1 MLSLGSNN
9 LSAFTRCCGV
19 LGHPVR
25 HSGSPAMQ
33 NEGIRRLG
41 LDWRYLAFD
50 VRPSDLEAVI
60 LGAQRMGFVGL
71 NLTVPHKVA
80 ALGLVDALDTS
91 AREWGA
97 VNTIRF
103 EGRQAGGCW
112 ESLAH
117 VEADGFEERRSVG
130 FNTDADAVA
139 RALAEDLALK
149 LGGLSALVVGVGGA
163 GRVAALKLAAAGAR
177 CLFLVNRRM
186 EKAEAVRREIEGRF
200 PACRVKTG
208 YPQERVDLLINGTS
222 LGLKALDP
230 LPVDRSGFDFSQAAT
245 VYDMIYEPAETRLLR
260 EARAAG
266 CRAANGLGMLVY
278 QGAKAL
284 EIWAEREAPAEA
296 MRLALER
303 HWGRKR
309 RLEPKCDEQSL

>member
-1 MLSLGSNN
+1 MLSLGTDN
-9 LSAFTRCCGV
+9 LSAHTRCCGV

-50 VRPSDLEAVI
+50 VRSGDLGAAI
-60 LGAQRMGFVGL
+60 LGARGMGFVGL
-71 NLTVPHKVA
+71 NLTVPHKEA
-80 ALGLVDALDTS
+80 ALGLVDVLDVS

-103 EGRQAGGCW
+103 EGRRVGGSW

-117 VEADGFEERRSVG
+117 VGADGFEERRSVG
-130 FNTDADAVA
+130 FNTDADAVV
-139 RALAEDLALK
+139 RSLEEDLGLRID
-149 LGGLSALVVGVGGA
+149 GLSALVVGVGGA

-177 CLFLVNRRM
+177 CLFLVNRSR
-186 EKAEAVRREIEGRF
+186 EKAAAVKREIDERF
-200 PACRVKTG
+200 PACRAKTG
-208 YPQERVDLLINGTS
+208 YPRERVDLLLNGTS
-222 LGLKALDP
+222 LGLEVLDP
-230 LPVDRSGFDFSQAAT
+230 LPVDRSCFDFSQAAA
-245 VYDMIYEPAETRLLR
+245 VYDMIYGPAETRLLR
-260 EARAAG
+260 EAREAG
-266 CRAANGLGMLVY
+266 CRVASGLGMLVY

-284 EIWAEREAPAEA
+284 EIWAEREAPAGA

-303 HWGRKR
+303 YLKRER
-309 RLEPKCDEQSL
+309 RLEGKRDE

>member
-1 MLSLGSNN
+1 MLSLGIDS
-9 LSAFTRCCGV
+9 LSAYTRCCGV

-50 VRPSDLEAVI
+50 VRPGDLAGVI

-71 NLTVPHKVA
+71 NLTVPHKEA
-80 ALGLVDALDTS
+80 ALGLVDVLDVS
-91 AREWGA
+91 AQEWGA

-103 EGRQAGGCW
+103 EGRRAGGCW

-117 VEADGFEERRSVG
+117 LEADVFEERRSVG
-130 FNTDADAVA
+130 FNTDAEAVV
-139 RALAEDLALK
+139 RALEEDLGLRID
-149 LGGLSALVVGVGGA
+149 GLSGLVVGVGGA

-177 CLFLVNRRM
+177 CLFLVNRSM
-186 EKAEAVRREIEGRF
+186 EKAAAVKREIEGRF
-200 PACRVKTG
+200 PTCRAKTG
-208 YPQERVDLLINGTS
+208 YPRERVDLLLNGTS
-222 LGLKALDP
+222 LGLKASDP
-230 LPVDRSGFDFSQAAT
+230 LPVDPSCFDFSQAAA
-245 VYDMIYEPAETRLLR
+245 VYDMIYGPAETRLLR
-260 EARAAG
+260 EAREAG
-266 CRAANGLGMLVY
+266 CRVSSGLGMLVY

-284 EIWAEREAPAEA
+284 EIWADREAPAGA

-303 HWGRKR
+303 HLGRER
-309 RLEPKCDEQSL
+309 RLD

>member
-1 MLSLGSNN
+1 MLSLESDN

-50 VRPSDLEAVI
+50 VRPDDLGAVI

-71 NLTVPHKVA
+71 NLTVPHKTA
-80 ALGLVDALDTS
+80 ALRLVDSLDDS
-91 AREWGA
+91 ARDWGA

-103 EGRQAGGCW
+103 EGRRAGGRW

-117 VEADGFEERRSVG
+117 ADAFEERRSVG

-139 RALAEDLALK
+139 RALEEDLALK
-149 LGGLSALVVGVGGA
+149 LGGLSALVVGIGGA
-163 GRVAALKLAAAGAR
+163 GRVAALKLAAEGAR
-177 CLFLVNRRM
+177 RLFLANRSM
-186 EKAEAVRREIEGRF
+186 EKAEAVKREIAARF
-200 PACRVKTG
+200 PSCRAKTG
-208 YPQERVDLLINGTS
+208 YPQERVDLLLNGTS
-222 LGLKALDP
+222 LGLKASDS
-230 LPVDRSGFDFSQAAT
+230 LPVDRSCFDFSQAEA
-245 VYDMIYEPAETRLLR
+245 VYDMIYEPAQTRLLR
-260 EARAAG
+260 EAREAG
-266 CRAANGLGMLVY
+266 CRVANGLGMLVH

-284 EIWAEREAPAEA
+284 EIWAKREAPAQA

-303 HWGRKR
+303 HLGRERHSEPR
-309 RLEPKCDEQSL
+309 RDEQSL

>member
-1 MLSLGSNN
+1 MLSLGIDN

-50 VRPSDLEAVI
+50 VRAGDLAAAI

-71 NLTVPHKVA
+71 NLTVPHKEA
-80 ALGLVDALDTS
+80 ALELVDVLDVS

-103 EGRQAGGCW
+103 EGRRGGGCW

-117 VEADGFEERRSVG
+117 LEADGFEERRSVG
-130 FNTDADAVA
+130 FNTDAEAVV
-139 RALAEDLALK
+139 RALEEDLGLRIE
-149 LGGLSALVVGVGGA
+149 GLSALVVGVGGA
-163 GRVAALKLAAAGAR
+163 GRAAALKLAAEGAR
-177 CLFLVNRRM
+177 CLFLVNRSM
-186 EKAEAVRREIEGRF
+186 EKAEAVKREIEGRF
-200 PACRVKTG
+200 PACRARTG
-208 YPQERVDLLINGTS
+208 YPQDRVDLLLNGTS
-222 LGLKALDP
+222 LGLEALDP
-230 LPVDRSGFDFSQAAT
+230 LPVDRSCFDFSQAA
-245 VYDMIYEPAETRLLR
+245 VYDMIYGPAETRLLR

-266 CRAANGLGMLVY
+266 CRVSSGLGMLVY
-278 QGAKAL
+278 QGARAL
-284 EIWAEREAPAEA
+284 EIWAEREAPAGA

-303 HWGRKR
+303 HLGRKR
-309 RLEPKCDEQSL
+309 RL

>member
-1 MLSLGSNN
+1 MLSLESDN

-41 LDWRYLAFD
+41 LDWRYLAFA
-50 VRPSDLEAVI
+50 VRPGDLAAAI
-60 LGAQRMGFVGL
+60 FGAQRMGFVGL

-80 ALGLVDALDTS
+80 ALGLVDALDDS
-91 AREWGA
+91 ARDWGA

-103 EGRQAGGCW
+103 EGRRAGGCW

-117 VEADGFEERRSVG
+117 SEADVFEERRSVG

-149 LGGLSALVVGVGGA
+149 LDGLSALVVGVGGA

-177 CLFLVNRRM
+177 RLFLANRSM
-186 EKAEAVRREIEGRF
+186 EKAEAVKREITARF
-200 PACRVKTG
+200 PSCRAKTG

-222 LGLKALDP
+222 LGLKASDS
-230 LPVDRSGFDFSQAAT
+230 LPVDRSRFDFSQAEA
-245 VYDMIYEPAETRLLR
+245 VYDMIYEPAQTRLLR
-260 EARAAG
+260 EAREAG
-266 CRAANGLGMLVY
+266 CRVANGWGMLVH

-284 EIWAEREAPAEA
+284 EIWAKREAPAQA

-303 HWGRKR
+303 HLGGERHSRPR
-309 RLEPKCDEQSL
+309 RDEQSL

>member
-1 MLSLGSNN
+1 
-9 LSAFTRCCGV
+9 
-19 LGHPVR
+19 
-25 HSGSPAMQ
+25 MQ

-50 VRPSDLEAVI
+50 VRPGGLAAAI
-60 LGAQRMGFVGL
+60 FGAQRMGFVGL
-71 NLTVPHKVA
+71 NLTVPHKAA
-80 ALGLVDALDTS
+80 ALGLVDVLDDS

-103 EGRQAGGCW
+103 EGRRAGGRW

-117 VEADGFEERRSVG
+117 SQADAFKERRSVG

-139 RALAEDLALK
+139 RALEEDLALK

-163 GRVAALKLAAAGAR
+163 GRVAALRLAAAGAR
-177 CLFLVNRRM
+177 CLFLVNRSM
-186 EKAEAVRREIEGRF
+186 EKAAAVKREIEGRF
-200 PACRVKTG
+200 PSCQARAG
-208 YPQERVDLLINGTS
+208 YPQERIDLLINGTS
-222 LGLKALDP
+222 LGLKASDP
-230 LPVDRSGFDFSQAAT
+230 LPVDSSCFDFSQAGA
-245 VYDMIYEPAETRLLR
+245 VYDMIYEPSETRLLR
-260 EARAAG
+260 EAREAG

-284 EIWAEREAPAEA
+284 EIWAKRKAPAEA

-303 HWGRKR
+303 HLGWERHSKQKR
-309 RLEPKCDEQSL
+309 DEQSL

>member
-1 MLSLGSNN
+1 MLSLGSDN

-50 VRPSDLEAVI
+50 VRPGDLAAAI

-71 NLTVPHKVA
+71 NLTVPHKEK
-80 ALGLVDALDTS
+80 ALGLVDALDAS
-91 AREWGA
+91 ARDWGA

-103 EGRQAGGCW
+103 EGRRAGGCW
-112 ESLAH
+112 KSLAH
-117 VEADGFEERRSVG
+117 SEADVFEERRSVG

-139 RALAEDLALK
+139 RALEEDLALK

-163 GRVAALKLAAAGAR
+163 GRVVALRLAAAGAR
-177 CLFLVNRRM
+177 CLFLVNRSM
-186 EKAEAVRREIEGRF
+186 EKASAVKREIEDRF
-200 PACRVKTG
+200 PACRAKTG
-208 YPQERVDLLINGTS
+208 YPRERVDLLLNGTS
-222 LGLKALDP
+222 LGLEALDP
-230 LPVDRSGFDFSQAAT
+230 LPVDRSGFDFSQAAA

-266 CRAANGLGMLVY
+266 CRVANGLGMLVY

-284 EIWAEREAPAEA
+284 EIWAEREAPAGA

-303 HWGRKR
+303 HVGRER
-309 RLEPKCDEQSL
+309 RLETKRDEQSL

>member
-1 MLSLGSNN
+1 MLSLEIDN

-50 VRPSDLEAVI
+50 VRPGDLKAVI

-71 NLTVPHKVA
+71 NLTVPHKIA
-80 ALGLVDALDTS
+80 ALELVDVLDVS
-91 AREWGA
+91 ARDWGA

-103 EGRQAGGCW
+103 EGRRAGGRW

-117 VEADGFEERRSVG
+117 ADAFEERRSVG

-139 RALAEDLALK
+139 RALEEDLALK
-149 LGGLSALVVGVGGA
+149 LGGLSAVVVGVGGA

-177 CLFLVNRRM
+177 LLFLANRSM
-186 EKAEAVRREIEGRF
+186 EKAAAVKREIAARF
-200 PACRVKTG
+200 PSCRAKTG
-208 YPQERVDLLINGTS
+208 YPQERVDLLLNGTS
-222 LGLKALDP
+222 LGLKASDP
-230 LPVDRSGFDFSQAAT
+230 LPVDRSCFDFSQAEA
-245 VYDMIYEPAETRLLR
+245 VYDMIYEPAQTRLLR
-260 EARAAG
+260 EAREAG
-266 CRAANGLGMLVY
+266 CRVANGLGMLVH

-284 EIWAEREAPAEA
+284 EIWAKREAPAQA

-303 HWGRKR
+303 HLGGERPLKPR
-309 RLEPKCDEQSL
+309 QR

>member
-1 MLSLGSNN
+1 
-9 LSAFTRCCGV
+9 
-19 LGHPVR
+19 
-25 HSGSPAMQ
+25 MQ

-50 VRPSDLEAVI
+50 VRSGDLAAAI
-60 LGAQRMGFVGL
+60 FGAQRMGFVGL
-71 NLTVPHKVA
+71 NLTVPHKA
-80 ALGLVDALDTS
+80 EAFGLVDALDAS

-103 EGRQAGGCW
+103 EGRRAGGRW

-117 VEADGFEERRSVG
+117 SEADAFEERRSVG

-139 RALAEDLALK
+139 RALEEDLALK

-163 GRVAALKLAAAGAR
+163 GRVAALRLAAAGAR
-177 CLFLVNRRM
+177 CLFLVNRSM
-186 EKAEAVRREIEGRF
+186 EKAEAVKREIEDRF
-200 PACRVKTG
+200 PLCWVKTG
-208 YPQERVDLLINGTS
+208 YPQERIDLLINGTS
-222 LGLKALDP
+222 LGLKASDP
-230 LPVDRSGFDFSQAAT
+230 LPVDRSRFDFSQAQA
-245 VYDMIYEPAETRLLR
+245 VYDMIYEPAKTRLLR

-266 CRAANGLGMLVY
+266 CRTANGLGMLAH

-284 EIWAEREAPAEA
+284 EIWAKRKAPAQA

-303 HWGRKR
+303 HLGQE
-309 RLEPKCDEQSL
+309 RL

>member
-1 MLSLGSNN
+1 MLSLGSDN

-33 NEGIRRLG
+33 NEGIRCLG

-50 VRPSDLEAVI
+50 VRPGDLAAAI

-71 NLTVPHKVA
+71 NLTVPHKEE
-80 ALGLVDALDTS
+80 ALGLVDALDVS
-91 AREWGA
+91 ARDWGA

-103 EGRQAGGCW
+103 EGRRAGGCW
-112 ESLAH
+112 ESLTH
-117 VEADGFEERRSVG
+117 LEADVFEERRSVG

-139 RALAEDLALK
+139 RALEEDLALK
-149 LGGLSALVVGVGGA
+149 LSGLSALVVGVGGA
-163 GRVAALKLAAAGAR
+163 GRVAALKLASAGAR
-177 CLFLVNRRM
+177 CLFLVNRSM
-186 EKAEAVRREIEGRF
+186 EKAEAVKREIESRF
-200 PACRVKTG
+200 PGCRAKTG
-208 YPQERVDLLINGTS
+208 YPRERVDLLLNGTS
-222 LGLKALDP
+222 LGLEALDP
-230 LPVDRSGFDFSQAAT
+230 LPVDRSGFDFSQAAA

-260 EARAAG
+260 AARAAG
-266 CRAANGLGMLVY
+266 CRVANGLGMLVY

-284 EIWAEREAPAEA
+284 EVWAERPAPAGA

-303 HWGRKR
+303 HVGRER
-309 RLEPKCDEQSL
+309 RLETKRDEQSL

>member
-9 LSAFTRCCGV
+9 LSALTRCCGV

-50 VRPSDLEAVI
+50 VRPGDLAAAI

-71 NLTVPHKVA
+71 NLTVPHKEE
-80 ALGLVDALDTS
+80 ALGLVDALDAS
-91 AREWGA
+91 ARDWGA

-103 EGRQAGGCW
+103 EGRRSEGCW

-117 VEADGFEERRSVG
+117 SEADVFEERRSVG

-139 RALAEDLALK
+139 RALEEDLALK

-177 CLFLVNRRM
+177 CLFLVNRSM
-186 EKAEAVRREIEGRF
+186 EKAAAVKREIEGRF
-200 PACRVKTG
+200 PACRAKTG
-208 YPQERVDLLINGTS
+208 YPRERVDLLLNGTS
-222 LGLKALDP
+222 LGLSALDP
-230 LPVDRSGFDFSQAAT
+230 LPVDRSGFDFSQAAA
-245 VYDMIYEPAETRLLR
+245 VYDMIYKPAETRLLR

-266 CRAANGLGMLVY
+266 CRVANGLGMLVY

-284 EIWAEREAPAEA
+284 EIWAEREAPAKA

-303 HWGRKR
+303 HLGWER
-309 RLEPKCDEQSL
+309 RLETKRDEQSL

>member
-1 MLSLGSNN
+1 MLSLGIDS
-9 LSAFTRCCGV
+9 LSAYTRCCGV

-50 VRPSDLEAVI
+50 VRPGDLAGVI

-71 NLTVPHKVA
+71 NLTVPHKEA
-80 ALGLVDALDTS
+80 ALGLVDVLDVS

-103 EGRQAGGCW
+103 EGRRAGGGCW

-117 VEADGFEERRSVG
+117 LEADVFEERRSVG
-130 FNTDADAVA
+130 FNTDAEAVV
-139 RALAEDLALK
+139 RALEEDLGLRID
-149 LGGLSALVVGVGGA
+149 GLSGLVVGVGGA

-177 CLFLVNRRM
+177 CLFLVNRSM
-186 EKAEAVRREIEGRF
+186 EKAVAVKREIEGRF
-200 PACRVKTG
+200 PTCRAKTG
-208 YPQERVDLLINGTS
+208 YPRERVDLLLNGTS
-222 LGLKALDP
+222 LGLKASDP
-230 LPVDRSGFDFSQAAT
+230 LPVDPSCFDFSQAAA
-245 VYDMIYEPAETRLLR
+245 VYDMIYGPAETRLLR
-260 EARAAG
+260 EAREAG
-266 CRAANGLGMLVY
+266 CRVASGLGMLVY

-284 EIWAEREAPAEA
+284 EIWADREAPAGA

-303 HWGRKR
+303 HLGRER
-309 RLEPKCDEQSL
+309 RLD